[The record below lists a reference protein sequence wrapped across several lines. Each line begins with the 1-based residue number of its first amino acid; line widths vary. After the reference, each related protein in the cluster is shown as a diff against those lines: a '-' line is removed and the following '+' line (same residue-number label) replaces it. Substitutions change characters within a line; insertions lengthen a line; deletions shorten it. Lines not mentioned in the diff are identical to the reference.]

1 MLQSMK
7 PELLNEAAI
16 QQALTKLPGW
26 RVEGWELIKEF
37 QFPSY
42 LAGIEFVNKV
52 APLAEAMN
60 HHPDLYVGWGK
71 VTIRISTNSAGGLT
85 ALDLELARGA
95 NI

>member
-16 QQALTKLPGW
+16 QQALTTLPGW
-26 RVEGWELIKEF
+26 RVEGRELIKEF

-52 APLAEAMN
+52 ARLAEAMN
-60 HHPDLYVGWGK
+60 HHPDLYVGWRK
-71 VTIRISTNSAGGLT
+71 VTMRLNTHSAGGLT
-85 ALDLELARGA
+85 ALDLELAGGA
-95 NI
+95 NT